1 MKLKTYLIMLG
12 LLLSV
17 GSNLPLAAQE
27 ETTFDPTLPAEPNA
41 LYRVKV
47 TADPLRSVSSLG
59 GAGDYTLGTTVYVS
73 AYSYSSAYT
82 LDYWTKNGEK
92 YEAAGT
98 EQSFSYTVTNEDV
111 VEFVAHYSYSPSL
124 PDEPQSSNEWR
135 LYFVA
140 EPLAGGYFSRTSGEK
155 HECGTAVDV
164 TAYCNTGYDF
174 VGWYNEG
181 SRVSTNPSI
190 SYEMQNCH
198 TTLTAKFVYNPVL
211 PDEPGWVED
220 NQQENVE
227 QYAPG
232 DADGD
237 GEMTVND
244 VVAIVNAILSAAY
257 SNRVDADEDGELTI
271 NDAVKVVNQI
281 LGAN

>member
-1 MKLKTYLIMLG
+1 MKLSTYLFIVG
-12 LLLSV
+12 LLLFV
-17 GSNLPLAAQE
+17 GSNLPIAAQE

-47 TADPLRSVSSLG
+47 TADPIQSVSNLSG
-59 GAGDYTLGTTVYVS
+59 EGDYVLGASVYVS
-73 AYSYSSAYT
+73 ASRYSAAYQFSH
-82 LDYWTKNGEK
+82 WTKNGEVYDEK
-92 YEAAGT
+92 ETG
-98 EQSFSYTVTNEDV
+98 FDYTITGED
-111 VEFVAHYSYSPSL
+111 VEFVAHYTYNPSL

-135 LYFVA
+135 LYLLA
-140 EPLAGGYFSRTSGEK
+140 EPLAGGYFNLSSGEK
-155 HECGTAVDV
+155 YECGTPVELTV
-164 TAYCNTGYDF
+164 GCNTGYEF

-181 SRVSTNPSI
+181 NLVSTNPSI

-198 TTLTAKFVYNPVL
+198 ATLTAKFAYNPTL

-220 NQQENVE
+220 NQQGNVE

-244 VVAIVNAILSAAY
+244 VVVIINALLADEY
-257 SNRVDADEDGELTI
+257 SGSTDADADGELTI
-271 NDAVKVVNQI
+271 NDAVKVVNLI
-281 LGAN
+281 LGTK